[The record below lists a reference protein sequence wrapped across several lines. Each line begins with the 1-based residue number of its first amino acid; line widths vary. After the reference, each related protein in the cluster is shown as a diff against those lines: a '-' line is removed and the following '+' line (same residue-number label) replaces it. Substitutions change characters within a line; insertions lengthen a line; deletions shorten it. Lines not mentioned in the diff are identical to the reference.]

1 MLNPRQDPSAAD
13 NEPAAHPLPPASH
26 VAAEEYEIHIDH
38 HPGYLAAR
46 VSGDLPI
53 ELFLSTLHVLGI
65 ESDGGGEDG
74 MLVDLRSLATAYSP
88 NELVRVGREV
98 ATSFAHMDRMAL
110 LVLPKQVTGISER
123 AARKAG
129 LNMCVFDAEGD
140 AVGWVREARS

>member
-1 MLNPRQDPSAAD
+1 MTIPRPQDLAARPLPSASRIAGD
-13 NEPAAHPLPPASH
+13 D
-26 VAAEEYEIHIDH
+26 YEIHIDH

-65 ESDGGGEDG
+65 ESDGVGEDG
-74 MLVDLRSLATAYSP
+74 MLVDLRELATAYSP
-88 NELVRVGREV
+88 GDLVRVGQEV

-110 LVLPKQVTGISER
+110 LVLPSQVTGISQR

-140 AVGWVREARS
+140 AIGWVRQARS